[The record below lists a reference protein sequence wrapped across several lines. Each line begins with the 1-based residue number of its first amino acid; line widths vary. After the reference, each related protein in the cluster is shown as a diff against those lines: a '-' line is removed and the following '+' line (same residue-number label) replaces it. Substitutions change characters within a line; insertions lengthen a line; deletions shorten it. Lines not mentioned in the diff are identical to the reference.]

1 MLWYV
6 DASCCMQL
14 NMGFAPAS
22 IQQNTSN
29 NGFYDLVFQSSR
41 NLQQT
46 VSSSYF
52 IATFVAYFSYVMN
65 N

>member
-22 IQQNTSN
+22 MQHNITD
-29 NGFYDLVFQSSR
+29 NGFYYLVFK
-41 NLQQT
+41 
-46 VSSSYF
+46 
-52 IATFVAYFSYVMN
+52 VALFLKLPFKLRPKLSVLAAN
-65 N
+65 KK